1 MRRSHHLP
9 KSYTHTLTIPQVI
22 HTTPHQPPR
31 SFIHFSHP
39 LIFQIELQ
47 GWAGYRG
54 GLDVRSTYSSCCS
67 CHELHFIVSRTGRS
81 RHPFLQTD
89 GATGTHSVHT
99 VEYGK
104 EIMFHVSTLLPYSRE
119 NRQQLERKRHLGND
133 ICNIV
138 FYDGPSEAFDPSMIR
153 SQFNHIFIVVSR
165 TANADYSLKVYTK
178 ATVPE
183 FGPALPNPAIFK
195 DPNEL
200 RRFIIVK
207 LLNGEKSALS
217 SPMTSFAKKK
227 ERTLEALISDIC
239 SDTKMMTARKTS
251 RRGAPARN
259 VDDFRAKGQVGN
271 AISSRRWKKDAV
283 FLLPSLPFM
292 SLCWFPSF
300 FSLKSHPVSPFL
312 LRLSLG

>member
-1 MRRSHHLP
+1 M
-9 KSYTHTLTIPQVI
+9 SYTFHL
-22 HTTPHQPPR
+22 
-31 SFIHFSHP
+31 HFRLHFHLHFHHP
-39 LIFQIELQ
+39 LAPHTNI
-47 GWAGYRG
+47 A
-54 GLDVRSTYSSCCS
+54 SCA
-67 CHELHFIVSRTGRS
+67 
-81 RHPFLQTD
+81 D
-89 GATGTHSVHT
+89 GATGAHSVHT

-165 TANADYSLKVYTK
+165 TANSDYSLKVYTK

-200 RRFIIVK
+200 RRFLIVK

-239 SDTKMMTARKTS
+239 SDTKLMTTRKTS
-251 RRGAPARN
+251 RRGGSARD

-271 AISSRRWKKDAV
+271 AVSRRRRKRAFVFGFPPSHALSPPRIFLPPPGAQGGQNCCGRGTNEHPQRERCRESRSLDARV
-283 FLLPSLPFM
+283 R
-292 SLCWFPSF
+292 
-300 FSLKSHPVSPFL
+300 HNAVSPQDFV
-312 LRLSLG
+312 RRPVAQRPGRRHG